1 MFNEKLLD
9 VCVDRLIA
17 GTMSEDVMW
26 DMMKGV
32 LPGIVIKGIEKTALR
47 ANYKQAEK
55 MYDYLMKDQTRQYTH
70 DQAIAKA
77 AIIAGISPRDFK
89 KNFKAQSIVK

>member
-26 DMMKGV
+26 DMLKGV
-32 LPGIVIKGIEKTALR
+32 LPGVVIKGIEKTALR

-55 MYDYLMKDQTRQYTH
+55 MYGYLMKDQTRQYTH
-70 DQAIAKA
+70 DQAATKA

-89 KNFKAQSIVK
+89 KNFKAQISK